1 MKNNTDRNK
10 EPLVSIIMSVFNG
23 SQYLFDA
30 VNSILNQT
38 YSNFEFIIVDDG
50 STDFSYELIKKISGN
65 NNKIKIF
72 KRSHFGLANSLNFAI
87 SKSNGKYIARMDADD
102 ISKEVRIEK
111 QVEYLEKNSNVD
123 LLGSN
128 RKYIGNDSFNKK
140 LFSRLPNENN
150 IIKWYLFFS
159 VPIIHPTL
167 MVRANILKSQ
177 NGYSERYKYAQDYEL
192 YTRLSRISNFH
203 NLSESLLEY
212 RNHNNRNLPNYHKE
226 QLLYVIE
233 VRRNYISSFLNRKI
247 STKEVRLYTEFDRT
261 QLICLYDLMDAVRV
275 IKRIG
280 IMFKLGNKI
289 NDSEETEI
297 NEYIGIKLL
306 NSIKFQYH
314 FGIMVIFYLLF
325 NSLVYNKR
333 LLFKKTT
340 WWNLKEATLHCIN

>member
-192 YTRLSRISNFH
+192 YTRLSRISNF
-203 NLSESLLEY
+203 
-212 RNHNNRNLPNYHKE
+212 
-226 QLLYVIE
+226 Q
-233 VRRNYISSFLNRKI
+233 
-247 STKEVRLYTEFDRT
+247 
-261 QLICLYDLMDAVRV
+261 
-275 IKRIG
+275 G
-280 IMFKLGNKI
+280 
-289 NDSEETEI
+289 
-297 NEYIGIKLL
+297 
-306 NSIKFQYH
+306 
-314 FGIMVIFYLLF
+314 
-325 NSLVYNKR
+325 SLVDLYSHYSH
-333 LLFKKTT
+333 
-340 WWNLKEATLHCIN
+340 LKALM